1 MHYTKQTITSFIHQ
15 AGILVH
21 NSKNVDDIKNAV
33 MQYGYDERR
42 LDDGE
47 EVFSMLKEVAFK
59 QHQAKSDK
67 VEKFKKKQDL
77 QMAIH
82 KLYMKYL
89 KIARIAFAEDFKAR
103 NVLILDGSRERT
115 YKEWY
120 FQVSVFCSIMLKND
134 DGYQDKMA
142 QFGIASEKI
151 EDLRR
156 QLVVLNELNDECL
169 KSAAELKRLT
179 ALRKK
184 MVIKMQNYVS
194 DFIKIARIALEH
206 SPKALQSLG
215 VNVKS

>member
-47 EVFSMLKEVAFK
+47 KVFSMLKEISFK
-59 QHQAKSDK
+59 QHLAKSVK
-67 VEKFKKKQDL
+67 IEKFRQKQNL
-77 QMAIH
+77 QSKIH
-82 KLYMKYL
+82 RDYMKYL
-89 KIARIAFAEDFKAR
+89 KIARIVFAEDFKAR
-103 NVLILDGSRERT
+103 NVLILDGTRERT

-134 DGYQDKMA
+134 DDYLGRMA
-142 QFGIASEKI
+142 KYGIEASKI
-151 EDLRR
+151 EELRQ
-156 QLVVLNELNDECL
+156 QLVDLNDLNDECL
-169 KSAAELKRLT
+169 KSAAELRQLT
-179 ALRKK
+179 AQRKK
-184 MVIKMQNYVS
+184 MVVKMQNYVS

-215 VNVKS
+215 VNVKN

>member
-15 AGILVH
+15 AGILVY
-21 NSKNVDDIKNAV
+21 NSKHVDDIKNAV

-47 EVFSMLKEVAFK
+47 QVFKMLKEISFK

-67 VEKFKKKQDL
+67 MEKFKLKQDL
-77 QMAIH
+77 QSKIH
-82 KLYMKYL
+82 KEYMKYL

-103 NVLILDGSRERT
+103 NVLILDGGRERT

-134 DGYQDKMA
+134 DGYQDRMA
-142 QFGIASEKI
+142 QYGIEVVKI
-151 EDLRR
+151 EDLRK
-156 QLVVLNELNDECL
+156 QLVKLNEVNDECI

-179 ALRKK
+179 AQRKK

-215 VNVKS
+215 VGVNN

>member
-21 NSKNVDDIKNAV
+21 NSKNIDDIRNAV

-47 EVFSMLKEVAFK
+47 QVFNVLKDVSFK
-59 QHQAKSDK
+59 QHQAKSVK
-67 VEKFKKKQDL
+67 VEQFKKKQDL
-77 QMAIH
+77 QAKIH
-82 KLYMKYL
+82 KEYMKYL

-115 YKEWY
+115 YNEWY

-134 DGYQDKMA
+134 DGYQERMA
-142 QFGIASEKI
+142 QYGISSEQI
-151 EDLRR
+151 EGLRQ
-156 QLVVLNELNDECL
+156 QLVVLNELNEECL

-215 VNVKS
+215 VSVKS